1 MKSQSVV
8 TLNLEINGDKTTE
21 LVKTFE
27 SLKDFKFA
35 HVAKN
40 IGNVVITRVPA
51 NLQDE
56 VSRYIFKGINLYLI
70 DKEKRELFRRIFK

>member
-1 MKSQSVV
+1 MKSTV

-35 HVAKN
+35 YMAKN
-40 IGNVVITRVPA
+40 IGNVVITRVPVE
-51 NLQDE
+51 LEEE
-56 VSRYIFKGINLYLI
+56 VSRYIFKGIEAYENN
-70 DKEKRELFRRIFK
+70 KEKVKMYRRIFK